1 MSQITVKDA
10 PPSVQPA
17 AEESNVVIDAKG
29 RRIVIRELSPIQEG
43 RLFLAVG
50 AEYAE
55 NTRYMTMYAF
65 PAAMVESVDGEE
77 YAVPSTMP
85 QIEARL
91 AVLGHDGLNALRQSM
106 IDAMK
111 KAQEDAGLSGAGE
124 QAAKN

>member
-10 PPSVQPA
+10 PQSVQPA
-17 AEESNVVIDAKG
+17 TEESNVVVDAKG
-29 RRIVIRELSPIQEG
+29 RHIVIRELSPIQEG

-50 AEYAE
+50 AEFAE
-55 NTRYMTMYAF
+55 NSRFMSGYAF
-65 PAAMVESVDGEE
+65 PAAMVESIDGEE

-91 AVLGHDGLNALRQSM
+91 AILGHEGLNAMRQIMLDALR
-106 IDAMK
+106 
-111 KAQEDAGLSGAGE
+111 KAQAEAESSGVVE

>member
-1 MSQITVKDA
+1 MSKITVKDA
-10 PPSVQPA
+10 PESVQPV
-17 AEESNVVIDAKG
+17 AEENNVVVDAKG

-55 NTRYMTMYAF
+55 NTRYMTLYAF

-77 YAVPSTMP
+77 YGVPSTMP

-91 AVLGHDGLNALRQSM
+91 AVLGHDGLNALRKSM
-106 IDAMK
+106 VDAMA
-111 KAQEDAGLSGAGE
+111 KAQEAAGSASE
-124 QAAKN
+124 KAAKN